1 MTSMIRIAAIALLLV
16 ACKSQDPPKPTDCA
30 KVIPPA
36 IDRAM
41 KDYATDPRVVAVIEK
56 AKTEMVAICTNDKWR
71 GIVGTC
77 IGEAK
82 TRAEL
87 DACRGGLERDQLV
100 HLNEVNA
107 RLRGA
112 IEQSGAKKPEAPV
125 PVPAPAGSGS
135 AGSGSD

>member
-1 MTSMIRIAAIALLLV
+1 MTRAVLFAALLV

-36 IDRAM
+36 IDRSMADY
-41 KDYATDPRVVAVIEK
+41 KDDPRVQAVIEK
-56 AKTEMVAICTNDKWR
+56 AKTEMVAICTNDKWK
-71 GIVGTC
+71 GYVGTC
-77 IGEAK
+77 IEKAQ
-82 TRAEL
+82 TRAAL
-87 DACRGGLERDQLV
+87 DACRGGLDRDQVL

-112 IEQSGAKKPEAPV
+112 MEQSGAKPLAPVAPEAP
-125 PVPAPAGSGS
+125 ASGSGS